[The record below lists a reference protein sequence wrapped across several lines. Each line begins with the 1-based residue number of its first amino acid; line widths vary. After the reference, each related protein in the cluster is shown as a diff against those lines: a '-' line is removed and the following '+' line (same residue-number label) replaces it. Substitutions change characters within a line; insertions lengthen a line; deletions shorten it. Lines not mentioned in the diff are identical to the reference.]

1 MAGTKTFILSL
12 LLFVIG
18 SEASG
23 QLLSSGRIVYERKT
37 NLKKRYGDNP
47 RLKNFITEQN
57 KYRIENFE
65 LLFNDTSC
73 VFRPIEE
80 EEKAEGFMKYLT
92 TQNTVYQ
99 NLNKREKFIAMDM
112 WGNAIYIR
120 DSMDSRKWKITDSK
134 RFISGYNCRKAIW
147 EMNDSTRIYAW
158 YATEVIPSIGP
169 EGFEGLP
176 GAILGLAT
184 EDGGVIYFAKEVKV
198 FDTPKATLQYSDKG
212 KEIYTEDQLKEILKQ
227 RVGQWMKPADIES
240 MFSWL

>member
-1 MAGTKTFILSL
+1 MAGIKHLSSILIVL
-12 LLFVIG
+12 ACNFV
-18 SEASG
+18 AFG
-23 QLLSSGRIVYERKT
+23 QQFSSGRIVFERKT
-37 NLKKRYGDNP
+37 NLKKRFGDNP
-47 RLKNFITEQN
+47 RMKNFITEQN

-73 VFRPIEE
+73 VFRPIED
-80 EEKAEGFMKYLT
+80 EEKIDGFMKFLT
-92 TQNTVYQ
+92 QKNTVYQ
-99 NLNKREKFIAMDM
+99 NLNSREKFIAMDM
-112 WGNAIYIR
+112 WGNAIYVK

-158 YATEVIPSIGP
+158 FAAEIVPSFGP

-184 EDGGVIYFAKEVKV
+184 EDGGVIYFAKEVKAQE
-198 FDTPKATLQYSDKG
+198 TPKVVLEYSEKG
-212 KEIYTEDQLKEILKQ
+212 KEIYTENQLKEFLKQ
-227 RVGQWMKPADIES
+227 RVGQWMKPEDIDA

>member
-1 MAGTKTFILSL
+1 M
-12 LLFVIG
+12 
-18 SEASG
+18 
-23 QLLSSGRIVYERKT
+23 
-37 NLKKRYGDNP
+37 
-47 RLKNFITEQN
+47 
-57 KYRIENFE
+57 
-65 LLFNDTSC
+65 
-73 VFRPIEE
+73 
-80 EEKAEGFMKYLT
+80 EGFLKYLT
-92 TQNTVYQ
+92 TKNTVYQ

-112 WGNAIYIR
+112 WGTAIYIK
-120 DSMDSRKWKITDSK
+120 DSMDTRKWKITDSK

-169 EGFEGLP
+169 EGFQGLP

-198 FDTPKATLQYSDKG
+198 AETPKATLQYSDKG

>member
-1 MAGTKTFILSL
+1 MAGIKTLVLLALLS
-12 LLFVIG
+12 VIG
-18 SEASG
+18 NEVNG

-37 NLKKRYGDNP
+37 NLKKRFGDNP
-47 RLKNFITEQN
+47 RMKNFITEQN
-57 KYRIENFE
+57 KYRVENFE

-73 VFRPIEE
+73 VFRPLEE
-80 EEKAEGFMKYLT
+80 EEKIEGFLKYLT
-92 TQNTVYQ
+92 TKNTVYQ

-112 WGNAIYIR
+112 WGTAIYIK
-120 DSMDSRKWKITDSK
+120 DSMDTRKWKITDSK

-158 YATEVIPSIGP
+158 YATEIIPSIGP
-169 EGFEGLP
+169 EGFQGLP

-198 FDTPKATLQYSDKG
+198 VETPKTTFQYSDKG
-212 KEIYTEDQLKEILKQ
+212 KEIYTEEQLKVILKQ

-240 MFSWL
+240 LFSWL